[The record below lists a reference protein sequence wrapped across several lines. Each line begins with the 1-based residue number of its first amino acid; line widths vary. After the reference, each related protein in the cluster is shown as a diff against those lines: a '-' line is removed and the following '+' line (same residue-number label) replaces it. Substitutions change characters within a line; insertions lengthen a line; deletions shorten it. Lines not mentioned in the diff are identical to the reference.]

1 MRNQLNRRKGFT
13 ILELLIAMLIGLLL
27 LGGIS
32 SLFLGT
38 SRANSLQERLAR
50 LQENGRYATQ
60 RIEQDLR
67 AAASPYCNG
76 FSGVSATLPEVP
88 GALPVWARMPMEIR
102 VPSINL
108 PDSGGMR
115 SVNISTGARSTA
127 AATAPYL
134 LSPRFFMQGYRCTTG
149 TACTP
154 ALPVA
159 TMFPAAGLT
168 AGARVPNSDIL
179 TIRYLRGTG
188 WPIIGVPNCDSDGEI
203 TIGPDVGDDPINL
216 TDGQLAMVGLC
227 SRAPVVLPVASVAG
241 NLIKTGE
248 TLTGAAPPKCS
259 VPASDVRLFNF
270 STDFVTVTY
279 YLAFRVNDNPDA
291 PANANGQRLTP
302 TLIRRENGVEQEVVR
317 GVDRLE
323 FTFAVEGRD
332 GFTRM
337 LAAPQV
343 ENRLGNSIDCPLKP
357 LGMAPG
363 FATTTGQ
370 EPGCMW
376 RAVTRVEANLLV
388 NSVDTLAG
396 LDPVTL
402 SYVYRNAATT
412 PGANTLLPSGVTH
425 ENMPRRE
432 FIASIAVRGG
442 NQ

>member
-1 MRNQLNRRKGFT
+1 MPNRLNRHQGFT
-13 ILELLIAMLIGLLL
+13 VLELLIAMLIGLLL

-76 FSGVSATLPEVP
+76 FSGVSATVQTTP
-88 GALPVWARMPMEIR
+88 GALPVWSRTPIEIR

-115 SVNISTGARSTA
+115 SVNLAGARSTA
-127 AATAPYL
+127 AATDPYL

-154 ALPVA
+154 ALPA
-159 TMFPAAGLT
+159 GGMFPAAGLVP
-168 AGARVPNSDIL
+168 GARVPNSDIL

-188 WPIIGVPNCDSDGEI
+188 WPIMGVPNCNSGGDIKIE
-203 TIGPDVGDDPINL
+203 PAVGDDPVNL
-216 TDGQLAMVGLC
+216 SDGQLAIVGLC
-227 SRAPVVLPVASVAG
+227 SRAPVVLPIAAVSGNDVKIGSILMGLSQPVCSSVG
-241 NLIKTGE
+241 
-248 TLTGAAPPKCS
+248 
-259 VPASDVRLFNF
+259 SDVRLFNF
-270 STDFVTVTY
+270 TEDFVTITY

-291 PANANGQRLTP
+291 PSNAGAQRLTP

-317 GVDRLE
+317 GIDRLE
-323 FTFAVEGRD
+323 FTYAVEGRD

-337 LAAPQV
+337 LTAPQV
-343 ENRLGNSIDCPLKP
+343 ENRLANSIDCPRKP
-357 LGMAPG
+357 LGLRPEPIQPLNM
-363 FATTTGQ
+363 
-370 EPGCMW
+370 EPGCLW
-376 RAVTRVEANLLV
+376 RAITRVEANLLV
-388 NSVDTLAG
+388 NSIDTLSG
-396 LDPVTL
+396 LDPITL
-402 SYVYRNAATT
+402 SYVYRNVATSPGATT
-412 PGANTLLPSGVTH
+412 PLPSGVLH
-425 ENMPRRE
+425 GNMPRRE